1 MLSDAMID
9 PPERPRGSP
18 ARRRAAARASLNRLH
33 ARVGAIIPPAPEP
46 ARPGRAALPS
56 LQDLRRL
63 WAEIRHTRLIVHSS
77 VLLLALAMVAG
88 ERWFGLSALAL
99 STQRDGP
106 PSYAAGTGS
115 LTALDADSAITL
127 QSAALAPGLTLVS
140 VSQAVERRDIVAP
153 AFSQPLA
160 ISDLF
165 QAAHAIAPGERLGDV
180 AAQYGVTLETLIW
193 ANGLER
199 GDALRAGQLLRIPR
213 VSGLPY
219 VVAEGD
225 TSATIAERLGVAP
238 EAFLLFGPNGLSAG
252 APLQPGMQIYVPGGA
267 QPLPEALLAL
277 FGGRE
282 GLSARSAVPAGVVLA
297 AETNVRE
304 GPGTDYGRVVQLEAG
319 RQVELLARHEDWLK
333 VTIGGSTGWM
343 RADLLSADPEAVA
356 GLAETDDFPPP
367 PPRWVWPARG
377 TLTSGFGP
385 RWGSFHNGIDIA
397 NRAWTPIV
405 AARSGWVRE
414 AGWCRGYG
422 YCVKLGH
429 PGGVETIYGHLVTE
443 PVVSAGEEVT
453 VGQLIGH
460 MGSTYDR
467 AGGGYS
473 TGVHLHFTILVNGK
487 AVNPLRFLP

>member
-1 MLSDAMID
+1 MTE
-9 PPERPRGSP
+9 PPPRSSGSP
-18 ARRRAAARASLNRLH
+18 SWRRAAARASLHRLH
-33 ARVGAIIPPAPEP
+33 ARRGSIPDPAADAPPPAS
-46 ARPGRAALPS
+46 AALPS

-63 WAEIRHTRLIVHSS
+63 WDELRHTRLIVHSC
-77 VLLLALAMVAG
+77 VLLVALAMVVG
-88 ERWFGLSALAL
+88 DRWFAL
-99 STQRDGP
+99 SSQALFAQRAGP
-106 PSYAAGTGS
+106 PTYAAGTGS
-115 LTALDADSAITL
+115 LAALAAESAITL
-127 QSAALAPGLTLVS
+127 QSAALAPGLTLAS
-140 VSQAVERRDIVAP
+140 VSQAGERRDTVAP

-160 ISDLF
+160 ISDMF
-165 QAAHAIAPGERLGDV
+165 QAAHALAPGERLGDI
-180 AAQYGVTLETLIW
+180 AAQYGITLETLIW
-193 ANGLER
+193 ANGLEH
-199 GDALRAGQLLRIPR
+199 GDALQVDQVLRIPR

-219 VVAEGD
+219 QVAEGD
-225 TSATIAERLGVAP
+225 TAATIAERLGVAP
-238 EAFLLFGPNGLSAG
+238 EAFLLFGPNGLSEG
-252 APLQPGMQIYVPGGA
+252 APLQPGMPLYVPGGT

-277 FGGRE
+277 FGGRA
-282 GLSARSAVPAGVVLA
+282 GLADRTGVPAGVVLA
-297 AETNVRE
+297 AETNMRE

-319 RQVELLARHEDWLK
+319 RRVELLARHEDWLK
-333 VTIGGSTGWM
+333 VTIGGATGWM
-343 RADLLSADPEAVA
+343 RSDLLQAPSEVVA
-356 GLAETDDFPPP
+356 ALAETNDFPPP
-367 PPRWVWPARG
+367 PPRWAWPARG

-422 YCVKLGH
+422 YCVKLAH